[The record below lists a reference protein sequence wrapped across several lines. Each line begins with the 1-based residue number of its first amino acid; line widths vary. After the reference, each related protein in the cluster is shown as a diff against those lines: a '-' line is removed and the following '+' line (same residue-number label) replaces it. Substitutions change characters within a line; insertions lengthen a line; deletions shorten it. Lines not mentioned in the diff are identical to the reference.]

1 MYVFMC
7 ACTYICIYIYIL
19 YYVYIYI
26 YIYIVCFLCEARGS
40 VGASTSCRVTYS
52 SVGIGR
58 ERDGSLRGPALS
70 LARKASQRSARAR
83 LIRERVAP

>member
-1 MYVFMC
+1 MYVCIYVCM
-7 ACTYICIYIYIL
+7 YIYIYIL
-19 YYVYIYI
+19 YYVYI

>member
-1 MYVFMC
+1 MYVCIYVCM
-7 ACTYICIYIYIL
+7 YIYIYIL
-19 YYVYIYI
+19 DYVYIYM